1 MLCVPP
7 GPIAVASSAM
17 TFTSLS
23 SGATAQYGMIVRNIC
38 NSALSLLF
46 TTALFLWGF
55 VVNRKRA
62 WRTDGGTAAFGAGA
76 LVLAVS
82 STAVNFLEVK
92 VSQPARSGASRG
104 RGNSRSTRLRLTAV
118 SLPSYRS
125 TSSHGC
131 SISCGVS
138 SSGRVGWAGGGGS
151 AQGWASER
159 SRYVRH
165 LSISSSWYADSVRC
179 DRSCRT

>member
-1 MLCVPP
+1 
-7 GPIAVASSAM
+7 M

-92 VSQPARSGASRG
+92 VCQPTTLVWL
-104 RGNSRSTRLRLTAV
+104 GNSR
-118 SLPSYRS
+118 
-125 TSSHGC
+125 
-131 SISCGVS
+131 
-138 SSGRVGWAGGGGS
+138 
-151 AQGWASER
+151 
-159 SRYVRH
+159 
-165 LSISSSWYADSVRC
+165 
-179 DRSCRT
+179 